1 MVYMFYVYEFLANLF
16 NFDYDLFI
24 LEGISCGLERFD
36 VGVFSC
42 NCIDDDGIVD
52 DDGIFVILTL
62 TI

>member
-36 VGVFSC
+36 VESYR
-42 NCIDDDGIVD
+42 
-52 DDGIFVILTL
+52 VINKLWMIL
-62 TI
+62 EFLLY